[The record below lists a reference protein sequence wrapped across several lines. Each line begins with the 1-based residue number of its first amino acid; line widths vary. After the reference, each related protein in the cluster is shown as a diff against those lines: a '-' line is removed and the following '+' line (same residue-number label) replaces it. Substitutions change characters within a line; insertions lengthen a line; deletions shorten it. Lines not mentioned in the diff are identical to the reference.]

1 MSFKTKSVICKVTLF
16 NFRLTSEVITL
27 GYFQMPMPLRYR
39 FLACYR
45 ISAFRFWEWHAVGED
60 NDACRCLLMW
70 HNGIHRPRFV
80 AAVTANLRICNHF
93 GVGDGAE
100 RRRDG
105 GLQVRKRKRAR
116 ERERR
121 ERTEGDGR
129 FIGTVVALF
138 VRGALIEKIRTFLRV
153 RKTIKEKY
161 SQSHTIWPNRMF

>member
-1 MSFKTKSVICKVTLF
+1 
-16 NFRLTSEVITL
+16 
-27 GYFQMPMPLRYR
+27 
-39 FLACYR
+39 
-45 ISAFRFWEWHAVGED
+45 
-60 NDACRCLLMW
+60 
-70 HNGIHRPRFV
+70 
-80 AAVTANLRICNHF
+80 
-93 GVGDGAE
+93 VGDGAE

-161 SQSHTIWPNRMF
+161 SQSHTI

>member
-1 MSFKTKSVICKVTLF
+1 MS
-16 NFRLTSEVITL
+16 
-27 GYFQMPMPLRYR
+27 MPMPLRYR

-93 GVGDGAE
+93 GVGDGTE

-105 GLQVRKRKRAR
+105 GSWVRKRKRAR
-116 ERERR
+116 GRERGGGKNR
-121 ERTEGDGR
+121 RGRSIYWNGRCTFRTGGTDRKDPYFPARPQNDQIEIR
-129 FIGTVVALF
+129 F
-138 VRGALIEKIRTFLRV
+138 
-153 RKTIKEKY
+153 KEKY
-161 SQSHTIWPNRMF
+161 SQSHTRMF